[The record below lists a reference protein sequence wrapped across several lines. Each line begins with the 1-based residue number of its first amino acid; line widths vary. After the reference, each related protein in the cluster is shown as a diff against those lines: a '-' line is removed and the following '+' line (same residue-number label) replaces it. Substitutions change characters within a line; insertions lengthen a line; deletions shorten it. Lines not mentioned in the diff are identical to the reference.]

1 MFKFIQ
7 RLFAPKP
14 APRRPMAIRRKRI
27 NPVYLLEPK
36 HQEGVSGSI
45 SSSMTEVR
53 RGNDVGG
60 A

>member
-14 APRRPMAIRRKRI
+14 APVRPMALRRRRI
-27 NPVYLLEPK
+27 NPVYFLEPERK
-36 HQEGVSGSI
+36 EGVSGQI
-45 SSSMTEVR
+45 GCSMKEVR

-60 A
+60 S

>member
-14 APRRPMAIRRKRI
+14 APCRPMAIRRKRI
-27 NPVYLLEPK
+27 NPVYLLEAK
-36 HQEGVSGSI
+36 RKEGVSGAI

-53 RGNDVGG
+53 RGNDVGS